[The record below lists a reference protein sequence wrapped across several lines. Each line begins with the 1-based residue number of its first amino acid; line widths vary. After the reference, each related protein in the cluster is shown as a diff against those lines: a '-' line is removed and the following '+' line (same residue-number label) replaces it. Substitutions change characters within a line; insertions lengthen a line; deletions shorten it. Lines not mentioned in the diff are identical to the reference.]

1 MTIDGMIFLQHDLI
15 HGIMVLK
22 SNKSEAS
29 FLARLS
35 ISNYLNGADF
45 SVLLKVISK
54 MAFLRVFCDS
64 ADKQLLHSD
73 ESPPLSM
80 VFSWD
85 STFGRNHL
93 PINEMRSGR
102 HGGILLSHG
111 RECDE
116 TKSS

>member
-1 MTIDGMIFLQHDLI
+1 MTIDSMIFLQHDLI
-15 HGIMVLK
+15 HRIMVVK

-35 ISNYLNGADF
+35 ISNYLNRVDF

-54 MAFLRVFCDS
+54 MMFLHVFGNS

-73 ESPPLSM
+73 ESPQLSM
-80 VFSWD
+80 VLSWD
-85 STFGRNHL
+85 SAFGHNHL

-102 HGGILLSHG
+102 HGGIQLSHG
-111 RECDE
+111 RKCDE